1 MQVHNI
7 QRFYSAYD
15 EYLKTVDEL
24 IELKYK
30 LKHIRDIAN
39 THLNNTID
47 NGLEQLDLN
56 SIALEYDKHK
66 FNSPEVKAL
75 LDKIDGLLFKDLDAG
90 LKDTLEAT
98 DLRITVSHNLS
109 YDASYDAMRYNA
121 NKPFFTLRVTFMHF
135 ATHKMFE
142 IKIPVKQS
150 VFTAVETWDDDKGGL
165 YIVKAYAGDG
175 CDERI
180 IGCVFDE
187 TKVAYIVK
195 KYLLGEFDEELKTY
209 AYLAFGDGQ
218 FEERHLMNE
227 LLYNNVIADCNS
239 IYPQRHC
246 SSAIESCIDD
256 RNDFHAHNMH
266 CNQACNA

>member
-1 MQVHNI
+1 MQVHDI
-7 QRFYSAYD
+7 QKFYSAYD

-30 LKHIRDIAN
+30 LKHIQDIAN
-39 THLNNTID
+39 VHLNNTID

-66 FNSPEVKAL
+66 FNSPDVKAL

-90 LKDTLEAT
+90 LKDTLEAI
-98 DLRITVSHNLS
+98 DLRIAVSHSPS
-109 YDASYDAMRYNA
+109 YDRLCYNVD
-121 NKPFFTLRVTFMHF
+121 KLFFTLYVTFMHF
-135 ATHKMFE
+135 ATHKMFK

-150 VFTAVETWDDDKGGL
+150 AFTTIDNWDDEKSGL
-165 YIVKAYAGDG
+165 YVVKAYAD
-175 CDERI
+175 DRLNERV

-187 TKVAYIVK
+187 TKVACIVK
-195 KYLLGEFDEELKTY
+195 KYLLGEFDEELKTPC
-209 AYLAFGDGQ
+209 YLAWQ
-218 FEERHLMNE
+218 FKERHLMNE
-227 LLYNNVIADCNS
+227 LYSAVTADCNS
-239 IYPQRHC
+239 IYPQRYC

-256 RNDFHAHNMH
+256 RNDFHTHNMH